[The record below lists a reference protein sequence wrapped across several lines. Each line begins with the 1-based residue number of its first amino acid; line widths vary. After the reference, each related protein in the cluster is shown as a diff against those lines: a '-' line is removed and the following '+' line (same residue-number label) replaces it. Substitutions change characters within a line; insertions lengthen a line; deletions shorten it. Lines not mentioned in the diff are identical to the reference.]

1 MNTPYHG
8 YPFGERSFCIDC
20 GKQKDDDGYKVCRP
34 CNEIRKNQHEEEERE
49 ARDQEQTINS
59 ILSSFHPF

>member
-8 YPFGERSFCIDC
+8 YPFGEESFCIDC

-34 CNEIRKNQHEEEERE
+34 CNEIRKHQHEEED
-49 ARDQEQTINS
+49 ARDQEQTTND
-59 ILSSFHPF
+59 ILSSLHPF